1 MKTKSL
7 IGKISKKYPK
17 KLAEVY
23 DYPGLQVSNF
33 KEETNCVLLC
43 LDFDGDVL
51 DYILDNHLEN
61 KIDLI
66 ITHHPFIF
74 GKRSDVFEEDEIKE
88 KLFHKLEELKLPI
101 FSLHTNFDNAD
112 DGMNDVL
119 ANKLGLLN
127 IRKLCTE
134 KAARGGDL
142 EHEMTPQEFADYAI
156 SKLEVD
162 YGLLLDYGTKAIKS
176 VAIVG
181 GSGWRGYK
189 AAYLESYDA
198 FISSD
203 IPHHARRDIVARKFN
218 YLDIPHEVEQAFI
231 DHFKKMLL
239 SFDSNMDIICVFQE
253 QMAEAICKK
262 NSYKSQ

>member
-7 IGKISKKYPK
+7 ISKISKKYPK

-23 DYPGLQVSNF
+23 DYPGLQVSSF

-43 LDFDGDVL
+43 LDFDTDVL
-51 DYILDNHLEN
+51 NYILENNLEN

-74 GKRSDVFEEDEIKE
+74 GKKSKVFEEDEIKE
-88 KLFHKLEELKLPI
+88 YLYSKLEELKLPI

-112 DGMNDVL
+112 DGMNDLL
-119 ANKLGLLN
+119 ASKLELQN
-127 IRKLCTE
+127 IRKLCSE

-142 EHEMTPQEFADYAI
+142 PHKMTPQEFSKYAI
-156 SKLEVD
+156 EKLGVD
-162 YGLLLDYGTKAIKS
+162 YGLLLDYGTKEINN

-181 GSGWRGYK
+181 GSGWRAYK
-189 AAYLESYDA
+189 SAQLESYDA

-203 IPHHARRDIVARKFN
+203 IPHHTRRDIVARKFN

-239 SFDSNMDIICVFQE
+239 SFDSNMEIICVFQE
-253 QMAEAICKK
+253 QMPEAICKQ
-262 NSYKSQ
+262 NSYKY